1 MLTKN
6 EITYNAFPNPTLEEL
21 MLKREPSNKKPNIIK
36 NAIFNEEKK
45 LNLYLPLNI
54 PIYKKDF
61 YSSVLYDNN
70 KSLARQKKLDNIRK
84 QLNSFSFKPQIY
96 KRKINKDDKMNNI
109 IESIKDNRNKLQEME
124 EKNQKNLAKL
134 SNSKDSISE
143 RPFNIKNLIKEVKE
157 IAKSAAL
164 PKYKK
169 EKEKEKERN
178 KFEIAKKF
186 RENAISNKKDSS
198 PFEEFLDVE
207 RSRDY
212 LYLQKL
218 ILDIEYRNVVDKNL
232 KKNKYEIAK
241 KFRINAISNKKDSSP
256 FEEFLDVEKSRDY
269 IYLQKLVLDIE
280 YRNVVDKN
288 IKPKKEVIYTV
299 NNYDIEDEE
308 NENLQNN
315 KNKPIRLFKNKSRNH
330 LIEKISEIC
339 SSNNSRINSAHKKN
353 ILNEELFIQNSNF
366 EKELLEKNNIKFFH
380 RYQNCLNN
388 IKREEK
394 RHYNNKI
401 FSNSAINQI
410 MKSKN
415 DLEIDK
421 LKYDFTD
428 KIGAIEAN
436 NKGFYHKKD
445 PEKKIKEKKEAMS
458 CLNHRIYNAF
468 ENDENGKIDTAN
480 LFKIEDYIK
489 L

>member
-6 EITYNAFPNPTLEEL
+6 EITYNAFPNPSLEEL
-21 MLKREPSNKKPNIIK
+21 MLKREPLNRKPNLIK
-36 NAIFNEEKK
+36 KAIFNEEKK
-45 LNLYLPLNI
+45 LNLYLPLNT
-54 PIYKKDF
+54 PIYKKEF
-61 YSSVLYDNN
+61 HQSCIYDNN
-70 KSLARQKKLDNIRK
+70 KSLARQKKLENIRK

-232 KKNKYEIAK
+232 K
-241 KFRINAISNKKDSSP
+241 
-256 FEEFLDVEKSRDY
+256 
-269 IYLQKLVLDIE
+269 
-280 YRNVVDKN
+280 
-288 IKPKKEVIYTV
+288 PKKEVIYTV
-299 NNYDIEDEE
+299 KNYELE
-308 NENLQNN
+308 NEEMNNSERN
-315 KNKPIRLFKNKSRNH
+315 KNQPIRLIKINPKIQLN
-330 LIEKISEIC
+330 EKISEIC
-339 SSNNSRINSAHKKN
+339 SNNNSRINSAHKN
-353 ILNEELFIQNSNF
+353 NYLNEELLIQNSNF
-366 EKELLEKNNIKFFH
+366 EKELIEKNNIKFFH
-380 RYQNCLNN
+380 RYQKCLNN

-421 LKYDFTD
+421 LKYDYTD
-428 KIGAIEAN
+428 KIGSIEAN
-436 NKGFYHKKD
+436 NKGYIHKKGF
-445 PEKKIKEKKEAMS
+445 EEKIKEKKEAMHS
-458 CLNHRIYNAF
+458 LNHRIYNAYV
-468 ENDENGKIDTAN
+468 NNENGKIETTK

>member
-6 EITYNAFPNPTLEEL
+6 EITYNAFPNPSLEEL
-21 MLKREPSNKKPNIIK
+21 MLKREPLNRKPNLIK
-36 NAIFNEEKK
+36 KAIFNEEKK

-54 PIYKKDF
+54 PIYKKE
-61 YSSVLYDNN
+61 YNQSCIYDNN

-96 KRKINKDDKMNNI
+96 KKKINKGDKMNKI
-109 IESIKDNRNKLQEME
+109 IESIKENRSKLQEME
-124 EKNQKNLAKL
+124 EKNQKNLAKI
-134 SNSKDSISE
+134 SNSKETISE
-143 RPFNIKNLIKEVKE
+143 RPFNIKNLVKEVKE

-169 EKEKEKERN
+169 IKNKN
-178 KFEIAKKF
+178 KFEIARKF
-186 RENAISNKKDSS
+186 RNNAISNKKDSS
-198 PFEEFLDVE
+198 SFEEFLDVE
-207 RSRDY
+207 KSRDY

-218 ILDIEYRNVVDKNL
+218 ILDIEFRNVVDINL
-232 KKNKYEIAK
+232 
-241 KFRINAISNKKDSSP
+241 
-256 FEEFLDVEKSRDY
+256 
-269 IYLQKLVLDIE
+269 
-280 YRNVVDKN
+280 
-288 IKPKKEVIYTV
+288 KPKKDVIYTV
-299 NNYDIEDEE
+299 SNYDAENDEID
-308 NENLQNN
+308 NTQRN
-315 KNKPIRLFKNKSRNH
+315 KNQPIRLIKNNPKIQLN
-330 LIEKISEIC
+330 EKISEIC
-339 SSNNSRINSAHKKN
+339 SKNNSRINSAHKSDY
-353 ILNEELFIQNSNF
+353 LNEELLIQNSNF
-366 EKELLEKNNIKFFH
+366 EKELIEKNNIKFFH
-380 RYQNCLNN
+380 KYQNCLNN

>member
-6 EITYNAFPNPTLEEL
+6 EITYNAFPNPSLEEL
-21 MLKREPSNKKPNIIK
+21 MLKREPPDRKPNLIK
-36 NAIFNEEKK
+36 KAIFNEEKK

-84 QLNSFSFKPQIY
+84 QLNSFSFKPEIY
-96 KRKINKDDKMNNI
+96 KRKKIDKDDKMNNI
-109 IESIKDNRNKLQEME
+109 IESIKENRNKLQEME
-124 EKNQKNLAKL
+124 EKNQKNLEKL
-134 SNSKDSISE
+134 SNSKGKISE
-143 RPFNIKNLIKEVKE
+143 RPFNIKNLIKKVRE
-157 IAKSAAL
+157 IAKSA
-164 PKYKK
+164 
-169 EKEKEKERN
+169 
-178 KFEIAKKF
+178 
-186 RENAISNKKDSS
+186 S
-198 PFEEFLDVE
+198 
-207 RSRDY
+207 
-212 LYLQKL
+212 LQK
-218 ILDIEYRNVVDKNL
+218 YKNL

-428 KIGAIEAN
+428 QIGAIEAY
-436 NKGFYHKKD
+436 NKGYFHKKD
-445 PEKKIKEKKEAMS
+445 NEELIKEKKDAIHS
-458 CLNHRIYNAF
+458 LNHRIYNVF
-468 ENDENGKIDTAN
+468 VNNENGKIDTTN
-480 LFKIEDYIK
+480 LYKIEDYIK